1 MTVRTCKAC
10 DSVLRVI
17 TITHPNNLKQT
28 ALAVRQ
34 ETAAECPSK
43 VQANLRST
51 ASLSIALLLIF
62 FTAIMSNH
70 AAAQDA
76 KEALGPK
83 DNAAKDAG
91 TPLLLEMKTL
101 RSSVRPELA
110 GIHPRVYFTSQEL
123 DALRT
128 EAHGPQKAWWEQQM
142 QNLCALQG
150 PPPPPPAEKRR
161 AQNDVAFAIAEAAFA
176 YKIEGNPKYLVAA
189 KRYMD
194 AAVSYDVWGYSFS
207 KPNVDLAA
215 GHLLYGMGLAYDLL
229 YNDLTPAERERYR
242 SKIAHQGELLY
253 EYFAPRPGRS
263 WAYSQNHTF
272 IPMVGL
278 GVAAYAVYGEV
289 PEAKQWAALARAIYS
304 KVLAT
309 YSKDGYYYEGFEY
322 WIFSTPWIIHYLDA
336 HKHTTGEDLFDQ
348 PGLRKT
354 HLYAAHSLTPGGQMM
369 FDFGDV
375 FAGPVTR
382 AKTGEDY
389 ERSHP
394 GGHFESNYNLLYDLA
409 SRYNDSEIQGV
420 ADWMKS
426 MGHTGQEEWW
436 TLAWRNPNLK
446 ATPIDKIEPWHRFTD
461 HDVAFWRSGWDAQA
475 TAIAFKCGPPEGHS
489 ATALIAGMPDWHT
502 EQGHVHPDVN
512 SFILWAHGQY
522 LTGDSG
528 YAGVPLTIEHN
539 TLLVDGH
546 GQGNEGKGHDA
557 WAGFPYEQMNRARI
571 TSARLSARGFDIE
584 GEGAAVYDSALGLK
598 RYLRRITMSTAGK
611 IEVNDV
617 MESASP
623 HIFTEVLHSDAKV
636 EPLEA
641 QRYRININDVALHV
655 RLLLPPLAASKV
667 EQNVVMGPG
676 RPGSVDK
683 GSLEP
688 RGERLVV
695 STMKEAT
702 STQFEWELTF

>member
-1 MTVRTCKAC
+1 MGWQNSVR
-10 DSVLRVI
+10 
-17 TITHPNNLKQT
+17 
-28 ALAVRQ
+28 AVD
-34 ETAAECPSK
+34 PFS
-43 VQANLRST
+43 
-51 ASLSIALLLIF
+51 ALLMLVCF
-62 FTAIMSNH
+62 VGLFGGQM
-70 AAAQDA
+70 AAQDA
-76 KEALGPK
+76 SESLGPK
-83 DNAAKDAG
+83 DNVAKGAS
-91 TPLLLEMKTL
+91 TPLLQEMKTL

-110 GIHPRVYFTSQEL
+110 GLHPRVYFTDREL
-123 DALRT
+123 ELLRV
-128 EAHGPQKAWWEQQM
+128 EAHGAQKTWWNH
-142 QNLCALQG
+142 NLQHIRALQG

-161 AQNDVAFAIAEAAFA
+161 AQNDVAFAIAEAVFA
-176 YKIEGNPKYLVAA
+176 YKMEGDPKYLAAA
-189 KRYMD
+189 KLYMD

-215 GHLLYGMGLAYDLL
+215 GHLLYGMGVGYDLL
-229 YNDLTPAERERYR
+229 YNDLTPSEREKYR
-242 SKIAHQGELLY
+242 NKIAHQGHLLY
-253 EYFAPRPGRS
+253 EFFAPRPGRS

-272 IPMVGL
+272 IPMAGL

-304 KVLAT
+304 KVLET

-336 HKHTTGEDLFDQ
+336 HKHATGEDLFDQ

-375 FAGPVTR
+375 FAGPITR
-382 AKTGEDY
+382 AKTGDDY

-394 GGHFESNYNLLYDLA
+394 DEHFETNYNLLYDLA
-409 SRYNDSEIQGV
+409 TQYNDGEIQGV

-436 TLAWRNPNLK
+436 TLVWRNPKLK
-446 ATPIDKIEPWHRFTD
+446 STPIEKIEPWHHFTD
-461 HDVAFWRSGWDAQA
+461 HDVVFWRSGWNAQA

-489 ATALIAGMPDWHT
+489 ATDLIAKMSDWHT

-528 YAGVPLTIEHN
+528 YAGVPMTIEHN
-539 TLLVDGH
+539 TLLVDGG

-557 WAGFPYEQMNRARI
+557 WAGFPYTQMNKARI
-571 TSARLSARGFDIE
+571 TRAQLTSHGFELE
-584 GEGAAVYDSALGLK
+584 GEGAGVYAASLELK
-598 RYLRRITMSTAGK
+598 QYQRRLTMKADGK

-617 MESASP
+617 VESALP
-623 HIFTEVLHSDAKV
+623 HTFTEVLHSDAKIRPV
-636 EPLEA
+636 AE
-641 QRYRININDVALHV
+641 QRYQTKINYVALDIH
-655 RLLLPPLAASKV
+655 LLLPPSVVSKV

-676 RPGSVDK
+676 KPGSVDK
-683 GSLEP
+683 GTLEP
-688 RGERLVV
+688 RGERMVV
-695 STMKEAT
+695 STTEKVT
-702 STQFEWELTF
+702 STQFKWELLF

>member
-1 MTVRTCKAC
+1 VRFG
-10 DSVLRVI
+10 RV
-17 TITHPNNLKQT
+17 
-28 ALAVRQ
+28 V
-34 ETAAECPSK
+34 
-43 VQANLRST
+43 
-51 ASLSIALLLIF
+51 SLSICFGLA
-62 FTAIMSNH
+62 AIQMP
-70 AAAQDA
+70 AQDA
-76 KEALGPK
+76 SESLGPK
-83 DNAAKDAG
+83 DNTTKGAS
-91 TPLLLEMKTL
+91 TPLLQEMKTL
-101 RSSVRPELA
+101 PSSLRPEFA
-110 GIHPRVYFTSQEL
+110 GVHPRVYFTSKEL

-128 EAHGPQKAWWEQQM
+128 EAHGAQRAWWTLQLQH
-142 QNLCALQG
+142 LRALQG

-176 YKIEGNPKYLVAA
+176 YKMEGDPKYLAAA
-189 KRYMD
+189 KLYMD

-215 GHLLYGMGLAYDLL
+215 GHLLYGMAVGYDLL

-242 SKIAHQGELLY
+242 NKIAHQGHLLF
-253 EYFAPRPGRS
+253 EFFAPRPGRS

-272 IPMVGL
+272 IPMAGL
-278 GVAAYAVYGEV
+278 GIAAYAVYGEV

-336 HKHTTGEDLFDQ
+336 QKHAAGEDLFDQ

-375 FAGPVTR
+375 FAGPITR
-382 AKTGEDY
+382 AKTGDDY

-409 SRYNDSEIQGV
+409 ARYSDSEIQGV

-426 MGHTGQEEWW
+426 LGHTGQEEWW
-436 TLAWRNPNLK
+436 TLAWRNPKLL
-446 ATPIDKIEPWHRFTD
+446 ATPIGKIEPWHHFTD
-461 HDVAFWRSGWDAQA
+461 HGVVYWRTGWDAQA
-475 TAIAFKCGPPEGHS
+475 TAVAFKCGPPEGHS
-489 ATALIAGMPDWHT
+489 ATELIAKMPDWHT

-528 YAGVPLTIEHN
+528 YAGVPKTIEHN
-539 TLLVDGH
+539 TLLIDGR
-546 GQGNEGKGHDA
+546 GQGDEGKGHDA
-557 WAGFPYEQMNRARI
+557 WAGFSYEEMNKARI
-571 TSARLSARGFDIE
+571 THAQLTSRGFEIE
-584 GEGAAVYDSALGLK
+584 GEGAGVYDSSLQLK
-598 RYLRRITMSTAGK
+598 QYLRRLTMKNDGK
-611 IEVNDV
+611 LEVHDV
-617 MESASP
+617 VESALP
-623 HIFTEVLHSDAKV
+623 HTYSEVLHSDTKI
-636 EPLEA
+636 EA
-641 QRYRININDVALHV
+641 LAEQRYRTNVNGSTLNI
-655 RLLLPPLAASKV
+655 LLISPQHAVSVV
-667 EQNVVMGPG
+667 EPNVVMGPG

-683 GSLEP
+683 GTLEP

-695 STMKEAT
+695 STPEKVNGT
-702 STQFEWELTF
+702 KFSWELVF

>member
-1 MTVRTCKAC
+1 MKQI
-10 DSVLRVI
+10 RVPGR
-17 TITHPNNLKQT
+17 HEFASDGPLQS
-28 ALAVRQ
+28 
-34 ETAAECPSK
+34 AEQGTRCLNQGSSFKPRI
-43 VQANLRST
+43 AGWT
-51 ASLSIALLLIF
+51 ALLLVC
-62 FTAIMSNH
+62 SLVLLPNR

-76 KEALGPK
+76 NEALGPK
-83 DNAAKDAG
+83 DNNARGAS
-91 TPLLLEMKTL
+91 TPLLVEMKTL
-101 RSSVRPELA
+101 QSSLRPELVSV
-110 GIHPRVYFTSQEL
+110 HPRVYFTSQEL
-123 DALRT
+123 DTLQAK
-128 EAHGPQKAWWEQQM
+128 AHGPEKAWWQDQ
-142 QNLCALQG
+142 LKHLRALQG
-150 PPPPPPAEKRR
+150 PPPPPPAETRR

-176 YKIEGNPKYLVAA
+176 YKIEGDPRYLAAA
-189 KRYMD
+189 KLYMD

-215 GHLLYGMGLAYDLL
+215 GHLLYGMGVGYDLL
-229 YNDLTPAERERYR
+229 YNDLTPAERQKYR
-242 SKIAHQGELLY
+242 DKIARQGHLLY
-253 EYFAPRPGRS
+253 EFFAPRPGRS

-272 IPMVGL
+272 IPMAGL

-322 WIFSTPWIIHYLDA
+322 WIFATPWIIHYLDA
-336 HKHTTGEDLFDQ
+336 QKHATGEDLFDQ
-348 PGLRKT
+348 PGLKMT

-375 FAGPVTR
+375 FAGPITR
-382 AKTGEDY
+382 AKTGDDY

-409 SRYNDSEIQGV
+409 SRYNDGEIQGV

-436 TLAWRNPNLK
+436 TLVWRNPELK
-446 ATPIDKIEPWHRFTD
+446 AKSINDLNPWHHFPD
-461 HDVAFWRSGWDAQA
+461 HDVVFWRSGWDAQA

-489 ATALIAGMPDWHT
+489 ATNLIAKMPDWHT
-502 EQGHVHPDVN
+502 EQGHVHPDIN

-539 TLLVDGH
+539 TLLVDGK

-557 WAGFPYEQMNRARI
+557 WAGFPYSQLNQARI
-571 TSARLSARGFDIE
+571 TRAQLTPQGFELE
-584 GEGAAVYDSALGLK
+584 GEGAAAYDASLGLK
-598 RYLRRITMSTAGK
+598 RYLRLIKLNAAGNLEVKDVVESTT
-611 IEVNDV
+611 
-617 MESASP
+617 P
-623 HIFTEVLHSDAKV
+623 HTFSEVLHSDSKLTQI
-636 EPLEA
+636 ED
-641 QRYRININDVALHV
+641 QKYRTEINGVTLNIN
-655 RLLLPPLAASKV
+655 LLSPPHSGFTI

-683 GSLEP
+683 GSPEA
-688 RGERLVV
+688 RGQRLVV
-695 STMKEAT
+695 STPEKVTKTEFVWNLA
-702 STQFEWELTF
+702 F

>member
-1 MTVRTCKAC
+1 M
-10 DSVLRVI
+10 L
-17 TITHPNNLKQT
+17 TITHENVPQQT
-28 ALAVRQ
+28 AFARKRRKTLRAGTFGVFLAPI
-34 ETAAECPSK
+34 C
-43 VQANLRST
+43 
-51 ASLSIALLLIF
+51 LLGLLGGQL
-62 FTAIMSNH
+62 
-70 AAAQDA
+70 AAQDA
-76 KEALGPK
+76 NEALGPK
-83 DNAAKDAG
+83 DNAAKGAS

-110 GIHPRVYFTSQEL
+110 GVHPRVYFTGKEL
-123 DALRT
+123 EALRV
-128 EAHGPQKAWWEQQM
+128 EAHGAQKTWWSQQ
-142 QNLCALQG
+142 LLHIRALQG

-161 AQNDVAFAIAEAAFA
+161 AQNDVAFAMAEAAFA
-176 YKIEGNPKYLVAA
+176 YKMEGDPKYLAAA
-189 KRYMD
+189 KLYMD

-215 GHLLYGMGLAYDLL
+215 GHLLYGMGFAYDLL
-229 YNDLTPAERERYR
+229 YNDLSPAERERYR
-242 SKIAHQGELLY
+242 NKIARQGHLLY
-253 EYFAPRPGRS
+253 EFFAPRPGRS

-272 IPMVGL
+272 IPMAGL

-336 HKHTTGEDLFDQ
+336 QKHATGEDLFDQ

-382 AKTGEDY
+382 AKIGDDY

-394 GGHFESNYNLLYDLA
+394 DGHFESNYNLLYDLA
-409 SRYNDSEIQGV
+409 ARYNDSEIQGV
-420 ADWMKS
+420 ADWMNS

-436 TLAWRNPNLK
+436 TLAWRNPRLK
-446 ATPIDKIEPWHRFTD
+446 AMPIEKVEPWHHFPD
-461 HDVAFWRSGWDAQA
+461 HDVVFWRSGWDAQA
-475 TAIAFKCGPPEGHS
+475 TAIAFKCGPPEEHS
-489 ATALIAGMPDWHT
+489 ATDLIAKMPDWHT

-546 GQGNEGKGHDA
+546 GQGHEGKGHDA
-557 WAGFPYEQMNRARI
+557 WAGFSYEQMNKARI
-571 TSARLSARGFDIE
+571 THAHLNAQGFDIE
-584 GEGAAVYDSALGLK
+584 GEGAGVYDSSLGLK
-598 RYLRRITMSTAGK
+598 RYLRRISMTVPGS
-611 IEVNDV
+611 IEVNDEV
-617 MESASP
+617 ESNAP
-623 HIFTEVLHSDAKV
+623 HVFTEVLHSDTKV
-636 EPLEA
+636 EQMA
-641 QRYRININDVALHV
+641 GQRYRIQIQGAGLDVFL
-655 RLLLPPLAASKV
+655 RQPPQVNSKV
-667 EQNVVMGPG
+667 EPNVVMGPG

-695 STMKEAT
+695 STAKATT
-702 STQFEWELTF
+702 STQFAWVLTFK